1 MENEDIY
8 DEMFKVY
15 GTSFYTVNKMMDI
28 FFQGDFRYLDLYRQI
43 IVAGF
48 IDNKAI
54 SIEQEIINP
63 ETIKKSNI
71 KIKGPQKDIKQIA
84 VGLLK
89 ENGFEIKGF
98 EIWIRGGIVD
108 ILASKEKR
116 QIAVECGPCRIDK
129 SIDYLEIPN
138 TDLWILTRK
147 NENSEHI
154 LFKITRGKNWANF
167 LEYHKKY
174 QLEKKQKTDRKSFQ
188 KRIVSP
194 LFLIMF
200 KHMFKLLETGI

>member
-1 MENEDIY
+1 M
-8 DEMFKVY
+8 
-15 GTSFYTVNKMMDI
+15 
-28 FFQGDFRYLDLYRQI
+28 
-43 IVAGF
+43 
-48 IDNKAI
+48 
-54 SIEQEIINP
+54 EQEIINP
-63 ETIKKSNI
+63 EKIKKSNI

-89 ENGFEIKGF
+89 GRGFKIKGF
-98 EIWIRGGIVD
+98 EIWVRGGIAD
-108 ILASKEKR
+108 ILASKENR

-154 LFKITRGKNWANF
+154 LFKITRGKNWAKF

-174 QLEKKQKTDRKSFQ
+174 K
-188 KRIVSP
+188 
-194 LFLIMF
+194 
-200 KHMFKLLETGI
+200 LETGRKLIENAFKNV